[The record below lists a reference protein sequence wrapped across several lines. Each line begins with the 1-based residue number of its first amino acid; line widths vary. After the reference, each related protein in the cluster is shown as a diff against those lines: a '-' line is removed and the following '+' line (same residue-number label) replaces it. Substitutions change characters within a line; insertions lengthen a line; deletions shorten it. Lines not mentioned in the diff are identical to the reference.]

1 VINAPNNRSG
11 HTIHGPDHWLR
22 VQRNARILAN
32 RTGAKINV
40 VRLFALFHDSNRIN
54 DWTVSGHGQ
63 MGAEFAKEL
72 CGSAFELS
80 DEELD

>member
-1 VINAPNNRSG
+1 
-11 HTIHGPDHWLR
+11 
-22 VQRNARILAN
+22 
-32 RTGAKINV
+32 
-40 VRLFALFHDSNRIN
+40 LFALFHDSNRIN